1 MKKIALALSIGATAA
16 LTVGTSL
23 ALAPARAD
31 AMPVFDATNYAQNIL
46 QAARALEQI
55 SNQVRSLQNEAAML
69 QNMARNLEKIDFPEL
84 DRLRSAVARID
95 ELMGDARGIGFK
107 LDTLDEKIRKLFPG
121 DSALALSRD
130 ARVADARARL
140 DAARQDFEH
149 RMKLQAEIAANVRE
163 DSGLLADL
171 IQRSQGANGSLQAQ
185 QSANQLLALG
195 IKQQLQLQELVAAEY
210 RGQAVDRARKV
221 QAEEEGKAAT
231 RRFLGSGRAYSPGS

>member
-171 IQRSQGANGSLQAQ
+171 IQRSQGANGSLQVQ